1 MRKLEQKRTEDVDE
15 TVSKNVSVNVG
26 GFALDH
32 HQVIRAAAVVLAYRR
47 YRQSLVI
54 GGKLKFSSIRRS
66 TCLHTRAQTQ
76 SALSFLTSNKFSHTD
91 YT

>member
-15 TVSKNVSVNVG
+15 SVRESVSVNVG

-32 HQVIRAAAVVLAYRR
+32 HQVIRAAAVVLAHRR

-54 GGKLKFSSIRRS
+54 AGKLKFSSISSS
-66 TCLHTRAQTQ
+66 TCSHTRADTI
-76 SALSFLTSNKFSHTD
+76 SSIFS
-91 YT
+91 YVL